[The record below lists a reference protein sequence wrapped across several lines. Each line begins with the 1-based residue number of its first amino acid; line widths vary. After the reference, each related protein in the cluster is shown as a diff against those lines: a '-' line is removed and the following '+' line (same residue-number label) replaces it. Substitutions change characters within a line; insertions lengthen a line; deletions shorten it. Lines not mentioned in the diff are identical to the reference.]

1 MAASAGRSRS
11 HLHLIGHSSGG
22 IDARLLAAPGVA
34 LPTTADVGRLAAR
47 LRTVTSIS
55 SPHHGTPLASFLSTR
70 LGEQALEVLSLST
83 IYLLRYGHL
92 PLRAGLQLGA
102 MFTRLDNLVLNSAVL
117 DEFFSLLLARFT
129 AGRRRAVTRLFAD
142 VAKDRALLVQ
152 LTPQAMQVFNATVR
166 DRPDVSYFSVI
177 TRAARP
183 SVATARATGLDPY
196 GQAIH
201 ALYAAIHALTA
212 RAPAK
217 ERPAL
222 TRAQARVVERAYGK
236 IPSARANDGIV
247 PTTYQ
252 VWGRVI
258 AALDADHLDVIG
270 HFRDADASPPH
281 VDWMTTGSGF
291 TRAAFEAVWSDI
303 AVRILG

>member
-1 MAASAGRSRS
+1 M
-11 HLHLIGHSSGG
+11 
-22 IDARLLAAPGVA
+22 PGVA
-34 LPTTADVGRLAAR
+34 LPTDAAVERLAAR

-55 SPHHGTPLASFLSTR
+55 SPHNGTPLASFLATR
-70 LGEQALEVLSLST
+70 LGEQALELLSLST
-83 IYLLRYGHL
+83 IYLLRYGQL

-117 DEFFSLLLARFT
+117 DEFFTLLLARFSV
-129 AGRRRAVTRLFAD
+129 GRRRAVERLLAE

-166 DRPDVSYFSVI
+166 DRPDVSYFSVV

-183 SVATARATGLDPY
+183 GVATARATGLDPY

-201 ALYAAIHALTA
+201 ALYGAIHALTA
-212 RAPAK
+212 RTPAGK
-217 ERPAL
+217 QPTLAA
-222 TRAQARVVERAYGK
+222 AQARALRLAYGK

-252 VWGRVI
+252 VWGKVI
-258 AALDADHLDVIG
+258 AALEADHLDVIG
-270 HFRDADASPPH
+270 HFRDPLASPPH
-281 VDWMTTGSGF
+281 VDWMTSGSGF
-291 TRAAFEAVWSDI
+291 TRAAFETVWSDV
-303 AVRILG
+303 AARILG